1 MYKVLTLNNI
11 ALAGLRK
18 MPRASYEVS
27 TECSAPDAILLRS
40 YKMHDMDIADSIEVI
55 GRAGAGVNNIPV
67 DAMSERG
74 VPVLNAP
81 GANANAV
88 KELVIAG
95 MLMAARNIPSAL
107 DFAAGLEGDDAAVS
121 KQVEAGKKQFVGTE
135 LPGKTLGVIGLG
147 AIGVQVANA
156 ASGLGMK
163 VIGFDPKMTVE
174 RAWEL
179 SSGVFKAS
187 GIDQLCRESDFISVH
202 VPLMDATRNMVS
214 AERIASLPKHGIVV
228 NLARGGIVDEDA
240 IVDALDAGSLA
251 GYVAD
256 FPTGRLIRHP
266 KVIALPHLGASTL
279 EAEENCAVRVVD
291 NVRDFLENGN
301 IKNSVNFP
309 DVFMPRID
317 TWRIG
322 ISNRN
327 VPNMVGQI
335 STVLADAKLN
345 IADLL
350 NKSRDNVAYSLI
362 DLDGE
367 PTQNTIDQ
375 LAAIEGVLR
384 VRSLGRPGDEN
395 GPR

>member
-1 MYKVLTLNNI
+1 MYKILTLNNI
-11 ALAGLRK
+11 ALAGLQK
-18 MPRASYEVS
+18 LPRASYEVT
-27 TECSAPDAILLRS
+27 TECSAPDAIVLRS
-40 YKMHDMDIADSIEVI
+40 YKMHDMEIPTSVEII

-67 DAMSERG
+67 SAMSELG

-95 MLMAARNIPSAL
+95 MLMAARNIPPAL
-107 DFAAGLEGDDAAVS
+107 AFAAGLEGDDAEIS
-121 KQVEAGKKQFVGTE
+121 KQVEAGKKHFVGSE

-156 ASGLGMK
+156 ASSLGMK

-202 VPLMDATRNMVS
+202 VPLMDATQNIVS
-214 AERIASLPKHGIVV
+214 AERIASLPKHGIVI

-240 IVDALDAGSLA
+240 IVAALDDGQLA

-256 FPTGRLIRHP
+256 FPTKRLIAHP
-266 KVIALPHLGASTL
+266 RVIALPHLGASTA
-279 EAEENCAVRVVD
+279 EAEENCAVRVCE

-301 IKNSVNFP
+301 IRHSVNFP
-309 DVFMPRID
+309 DVHMPRID
-317 TWRIG
+317 AWRVAV
-322 ISNRN
+322 SNRN

-335 STVLADAKLN
+335 STVLADADLN
-345 IADLL
+345 IADFL
-350 NKSRDNVAYSLI
+350 NKSRDDVAYSLI
-362 DLDGE
+362 DLNSE
-367 PTQNTIDQ
+367 PSAATLDA
-375 LAAIEGVLR
+375 LASIEGVLR
-384 VRSLGRPGDEN
+384 VRSLGRPGDD
-395 GPR
+395 G